1 MADSGDPTPSP
12 KASITKLESC
22 VPKNEAECDVKE
34 NGVMKCAGAY
44 MHLKWEKVYCGN
56 AMSNV
61 TELVKKYD
69 NICDECETKAKAD
82 EPNKDKCMPVCDD
95 DHDHDHR
102 RRLGDDHDHADECPH
117 SYTAMY
123 VGIFLVVV

>member
-1 MADSGDPTPSP
+1 
-12 KASITKLESC
+12 
-22 VPKNEAECDVKE
+22 
-34 NGVMKCAGAY
+34 MKCAGAY
-44 MHLKWEKVYCGN
+44 MHLKWETIYCGN

-82 EPNKDKCMPVCDD
+82 EPNKDKCMPVCED

-102 RRLGDDHDHADECPH
+102 RRLGDDHDHDDECPH
-117 SYTAMY
+117 SHTAMY
-123 VGIFLVVV
+123 VGIFLVVVVIGVVAGMFFTKKGCFSEDGKPANSG